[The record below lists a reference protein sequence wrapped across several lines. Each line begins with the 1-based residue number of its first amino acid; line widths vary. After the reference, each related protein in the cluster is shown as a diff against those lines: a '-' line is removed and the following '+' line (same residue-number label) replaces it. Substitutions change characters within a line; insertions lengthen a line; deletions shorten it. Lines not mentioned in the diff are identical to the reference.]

1 MPCLS
6 VSEWSDFD
14 SGSLTDDGVGKRFLF
29 PDLLLLCFCL
39 KVSVSDSLLELT
51 SSPSVL

>member
-14 SGSLTDDGVGKRFLF
+14 SGSDDGVGKRFLF

-39 KVSVSDSLLELT
+39 KVSVSDSLFELT

>member
-14 SGSLTDDGVGKRFLF
+14 SGSLSDDGVGKRFLF

-39 KVSVSDSLLELT
+39 KADSLLELT

>member
-14 SGSLTDDGVGKRFLF
+14 SGSDDGVGKRFLF
-29 PDLLLLCFCL
+29 PDLLLLGFCL